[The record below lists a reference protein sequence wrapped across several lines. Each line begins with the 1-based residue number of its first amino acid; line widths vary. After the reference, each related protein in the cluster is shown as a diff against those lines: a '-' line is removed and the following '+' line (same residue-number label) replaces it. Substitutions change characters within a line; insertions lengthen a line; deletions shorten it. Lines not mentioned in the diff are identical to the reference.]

1 MFTSVFSKNE
11 IVFYGSKSNV
21 SPKPTIN
28 NKAADNPSIPTYYI
42 KESYIWLIFS
52 YDGFYSSI
60 VNLLSIGSSSY
71 YFVS

>member
-42 KESYIWLIFS
+42 KESYI
-52 YDGFYSSI
+52 
-60 VNLLSIGSSSY
+60 
-71 YFVS
+71 